1 MTNRNRLIALFVAVV
16 FLLGTLY
23 VPDAAFAQSRVE
35 TGAAETGGDTGTSSE
50 EVLREESS
58 SDEAS
63 RESAESLGAEGTS
76 QDEDAEQEDVLLTP
90 IKGQKQDDMLRP
102 IGGNTPVE
110 DDLVQEA
117 SGDQVTPALG
127 EEGNKLPEVYTD
139 NMGKA
144 ELRNQGLS
152 SLCWAFSAATI
163 AELNRGKEAEVYTS
177 YSPAHF
183 GFFFYNRVNDPLGNT
198 SGDRNSIAYSGE
210 NYATLGGSIVYGF
223 QAMANWTGM
232 AGESSYPYSSY
243 VSGSS
248 AKAIGSAFA
257 YDNQVILE
265 SAEMLYDQTEIK
277 RAVLDNGGV
286 EIGYCSGGSS
296 HEYNRVEEEGTYEGT
311 VTHYRSEGTANHA
324 VTITGWDDNI
334 PNYYFEDAAA
344 SERKNPEHNGGWL
357 VQNSWGEANKKYF
370 YLSYD
375 ELVVSPYTFRFK
387 SADAYDYNFQ
397 YDGNAVNAKRGMS
410 AGDRAANIYTVPSGR
425 GQQSLEAVGF
435 TTWDNKSD
443 RNNEK
448 FKVEIYK
455 NLKDKSQP
463 DSGTLAGTYEF
474 TAPNAGY
481 HTFELGERILIEE
494 GSTFSVVVIPMQ
506 LSYMGVELAHSGGWV
521 NFSCSLGKNQS
532 MYSTAG
538 SSGWSDE
545 YYYNNGAG
553 ECFRIKAFTNCTDD
567 IGFYPQQLQSTL
579 TYNGRNQV
587 PRVTVAKLNLVPMSE
602 GSDYRVDYP
611 ASSKYVGTYET
622 SVSGLGD
629 YTGVKK
635 LKFRIIPQ
643 ETGITRLYRGSR
655 TFTAKWSKRKTQV
668 SGYQLSYAT
677 KSDFSNG
684 RTVTITRNYT
694 TKRTVKKLKK
704 RTRYY
709 VRVRTYKT
717 VKGIRYYSSWSSVKS
732 VKTR

>member
-1 MTNRNRLIALFVAVV
+1 MTMRHRLIALFVAVV
-16 FLLGTLY
+16 FILGTVY
-23 VPDAAFAQSRVE
+23 VPETAFAQMQEEVPVAEAPGETRVISE
-35 TGAAETGGDTGTSSE
+35 EVSSE
-50 EVLREESS
+50 EAAAEAEDPASEAAASGDSEE
-58 SDEAS
+58 
-63 RESAESLGAEGTS
+63 
-76 QDEDAEQEDVLLTP
+76 EQEKEIRLTP
-90 IKGQKQDDMLRP
+90 IKGQKQEDLLKP
-102 IGGNTPVE
+102 IGGNTPTE
-110 DDLVQEA
+110 DDLVQDA
-117 SGDQVTPALG
+117 SGDQVAQALG
-127 EEGNKLPEVYTD
+127 EEGNELPAAYTE
-139 NMGKA
+139 NLGKA
-144 ELRNQGLS
+144 KIRDQGLTA
-152 SLCWAFSAATI
+152 LCWAFSAATI
-163 AELNRGKEAEVYTS
+163 AELNRGKEAGDYTS

-248 AKAIGSAFA
+248 AKAFGSAFA

-286 EIGYCSGGSS
+286 EIGYCAGGSGS
-296 HEYNRVEEEGTYEGT
+296 EYNRVEEEGAYEGT

-324 VTITGWDDNI
+324 VTIIGWDDNI
-334 PNYYFEDAAA
+334 PNYYFEDEAA
-344 SERKNPEHNGGWL
+344 SEMKNPEHNGGWL
-357 VQNSWGEANKKYF
+357 VQNSWGEANEKYF

-435 TTWDNKSD
+435 TTWDNARD
-443 RNNEK
+443 RDNEK
-448 FKVEIYK
+448 FTVKIFK
-455 NLKDKSQP
+455 NLKDRSRP

-474 TAPNAGY
+474 TAPNPGY
-481 HTFELGERILIEE
+481 HTFDLGEKILLPE
-494 GSTFSVVVIPMQ
+494 GSTFSVVVIPRQ
-506 LSYMGVELAHSGGWV
+506 YSWMGVERAASGGWV
-521 NFSCSLGKNQS
+521 SFSCSLGKNQS
-532 MYSTAG
+532 MYSLAG
-538 SSGWSDE
+538 SSSWKDA
-545 YYYNNGAG
+545 YYYGSG
-553 ECFRIKAFTNCTDD
+553 ECFRIKAFTNSTDK
-567 IGFYPQQLQSTL
+567 IGFYPKQLQSTF
-579 TYNGRNQV
+579 TYNGRNQA
-587 PRVTVAKLNLVPMSE
+587 PKVTVAKLNLVPMTE
-602 GSDYRVDYP
+602 GRDYRVNYP

-622 SVSGLGD
+622 SVAGLGAFS
-629 YTGVKK
+629 GVKK
-635 LKFRIIPQ
+635 LKYRILPQ
-643 ETGITRLYRGSR
+643 KTGITKLYRGSR
-655 TFTAKWSKRKTQV
+655 KFTARWSKRTAQV
-668 SGYQLSYAT
+668 TGYQLSYAT
-677 KSDFSNG
+677 RSNFSNG
-684 RTVTITRNYT
+684 KTVTLTRNYT
-694 TKRTVKKLKK
+694 TKRTVKKLKR

-717 VKGIRYYSSWSSVKS
+717 VKGTRYYSSWSSVKS